1 MTTDEVRQ
9 LLSERQLEIVSALVA
24 SYTNKEIAENLGLT
38 LTNVEFQLYRIME
51 KLGVSTRA
59 QLALM
64 WL

>member
-38 LTNVEFQLYRIME
+38 LTTVEFQLYRIME